1 MVQSNEPP
9 TDRTGM
15 RLILALLG
23 ATALCVPVARAAVT
37 KDMVPPKSTAELI
50 ALCTATSDD
59 PMMTAAVNYCQGFA
73 EGVVEVALGYAAVT
87 RKDRQPFCLPSP
99 PPTQTEA
106 LAHFT
111 SWANA
116 DPARLQTPASVGI
129 LEFLTQEYPCPH
141 PAAPAHAART
151 KQK

>member
-1 MVQSNEPP
+1 
-9 TDRTGM
+9 M
-15 RLILALLG
+15 RFLLALVG
-23 ATALCVPVARAAVT
+23 ATALCVPMARAAVT

-50 ALCTATSDD
+50 ALCSATSDD

-73 EGVVEVALGYAAVT
+73 EGVVEVALGYEAVT

-111 SWANA
+111 TWANA
-116 DPARLQTPASVGI
+116 DPARLQAPASVGI
-129 LEFLTQEYPCPH
+129 LQFLTQEYPCPH
-141 PAAPAHAART
+141 SAPAHAART
-151 KQK
+151 KKK